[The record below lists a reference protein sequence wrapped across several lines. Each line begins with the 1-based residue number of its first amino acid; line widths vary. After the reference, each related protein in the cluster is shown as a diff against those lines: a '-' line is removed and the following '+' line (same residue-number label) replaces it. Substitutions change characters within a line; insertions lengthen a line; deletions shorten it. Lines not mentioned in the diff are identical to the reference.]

1 MGNKIRLLASGIM
14 LMATGLFLLIFE
26 LQPVYKHACADV
38 EMIRN
43 RFFEE
48 QHVIHAGGFV
58 VNKNGEKIAYT
69 NSYDALV
76 NMYEKGN
83 KICEFDIREAADGV
97 LICAHGDGNWLA
109 NGLELTREAT
119 SEEFLHEK
127 SFGEFQTM
135 TVQMLADFM
144 REHTDLLVVTDVKG
158 DNINTCRAIA
168 KEYPDLLKQF
178 VIQIYHREEYE
189 GVAKC
194 GFPYIIFTVYNA
206 TEEERNLWK
215 LADFAQEHELVGYTF
230 PANYYDINNYKHV
243 LAMKRIGIPIMFHT
257 INDYQTMGDYLS
269 YGFVAAIYTDQV
281 EFR

>member
-83 KICEFDIREAADGV
+83 KICEFDIREAADGI
-97 LICAHGDGNWLA
+97 LICAHGDEKLLA
-109 NGLELTREAT
+109 NGMELTCEAT
-119 SEEFLHEK
+119 SEEFLNEK

-135 TVQMLADFM
+135 TVKMLADFM
-144 REHTDLLVVTDVKG
+144 REHKDLLVITDVKG
-158 DNINTCRAIA
+158 NNIDVCRAIA
-168 KEYPDLLKQF
+168 KAFPDLVKQF
-178 VIQIYHREEYE
+178 RYITKRNMNQWQN
-189 GVAKC
+189 VAS
-194 GFPYIIFTVYNA
+194 
-206 TEEERNLWK
+206 
-215 LADFAQEHELVGYTF
+215 
-230 PANYYDINNYKHV
+230 
-243 LAMKRIGIPIMFHT
+243 RI
-257 INDYQTMGDYLS
+257 LS
-269 YGFVAAIYTDQV
+269 
-281 EFR
+281 